1 MAKVAKKILAM
12 LLGDKKGRKFLG
24 YVIGI
29 AIFIVLLPFIAIY
42 GLFGWMSGGVET
54 LVDYDSLY
62 EYMPSEYHEQF
73 EANAEQ
79 LTEIERVFQDNGLSK
94 VDISK
99 GKTIYL
105 SCLVGKETE
114 TDFYQKFAACFL
126 KEDEQVDILNEVS
139 SAFGV
144 EFSED
149 DRQQFVSLYGGT
161 E

>member
-1 MAKVAKKILAM
+1 M
-12 LLGDKKGRKFLG
+12 
-24 YVIGI
+24 
-29 AIFIVLLPFIAIY
+29 
-42 GLFGWMSGGVET
+42 
-54 LVDYDSLY
+54 
-62 EYMPSEYHEQF
+62 
-73 EANAEQ
+73 
-79 LTEIERVFQDNGLSK
+79 
-94 VDISK
+94 
-99 GKTIYL
+99 